1 MTTGPQHSPTPDADL
16 RRAFAFLTPYWR
28 RLSLVMAISL
38 VSTGVSLVS
47 PYLSKDLVDRAL
59 LGRDMAALWRT
70 VGLFALLGVAGYVLN
85 VVSGLRYTRVSAEIL
100 FDMRLALYAHLQ
112 RLSPRFYARTRL
124 GDIVSRLNSDI
135 GEIQRVAAEAAL
147 AWVGNVLFLV
157 GCAGMLVWLD
167 WRLAL
172 MSAAILPLSLW
183 TLVRYRARLEAK
195 VADLR
200 QRSADIGSFLIET
213 LQASTLVVTS
223 NAQARERGRFTR
235 LNDRFI
241 DALMGMQRLTYL
253 AGGLPGL
260 IVSLGASAVF
270 LYGGLRVVEGSLTLG
285 TFAAFIAYQSRVNA
299 PVQALMGLYTSLATA
314 KVSWRRVL
322 ELLDAPVDVLEPH
335 GAPPLGTVTGAIGFH
350 GVSLATDR
358 GVPVLEDVT
367 LEVPAGTSL
376 ALVGPSGG
384 GKSTL
389 AFLLLRLLD
398 PDRGTV
404 TLDGRALTTLRLEDI
419 RRHVVFVEQEPT
431 LLHAT
436 IAENIRYA
444 RPEATDAEIAAA
456 ADAAGLGAFLDRLP
470 QGLQT
475 VVGERGAQLST
486 GERQRIAIARAFL
499 ANPSVLVLDE
509 PTAALDPA
517 LERQVIESY
526 LRVMRGR
533 TSIVITH
540 RAAVAAAVDR
550 VAVVDGARLV
560 EAGPPAELLRAGG
573 PYARL
578 FEGGPGRGGPDRGLP
593 DRGGP
598 DRGGPNRGGPDGQP
612 SGLEARAERPS
623 NGPGDTGLS

>member
-1 MTTGPQHSPTPDADL
+1 VIDRTPSTTPDASL
-16 RRAFAFLTPYWR
+16 RRAFVFLAPYWR
-28 RLSLVMAISL
+28 RLTLVMAISL
-38 VSTGVSLVS
+38 VSTGLSLVT

-59 LGRDMAALWRT
+59 VGRDLAALWRI
-70 VGLFALLGVAGYVLN
+70 VGLFALLGVSGYVLN

-100 FDMRLALYAHLQ
+100 FDMRLAVYAHLQ

-147 AWVGNVLFLV
+147 AWVGNVLFLI
-157 GCAGMLVWLD
+157 GCVVMLVWLD

-172 MSAAILPLSLW
+172 LSAAIMPLSLW
-183 TLVRYRARLEAK
+183 TLVRYRARLESK

-213 LQASTLVVTS
+213 LQASTLIVTS
-223 NAQARERGRFTR
+223 NAEARERGRFAR

-270 LYGGLRVVEGSLTLG
+270 LYGGARVIAGSLTLG

-322 ELLDAPVDVLEPH
+322 ELLDAPLDVVE
-335 GAPPLGTVTGAIGFH
+335 APDSTPLRHVRGELVFE
-350 GVSLATDR
+350 GVWLTTER
-358 GVPVLEDVT
+358 GVPVLEDLSLTVA
-367 LEVPAGTSL
+367 AGTSI
-376 ALVGPSGG
+376 ALVGASGS

-389 AFLLLRLLD
+389 AYLLLRLLD

-404 TLDGRALTTLRLEDI
+404 ALDGHDLRTLRLEDI

-431 LLHAT
+431 VLHASM
-436 IAENIRYA
+436 AENIRYA
-444 RPEATDAEIAAA
+444 RPDAPEEEVAQAA
-456 ADAAGLGAFLDRLP
+456 ADAGLGEFLTRLP
-470 QGLQT
+470 DGLRT
-475 VVGERGAQLST
+475 VVGERGAQMSA
-486 GERQRIAIARAFL
+486 GERQRVALARAFL
-499 ANPSVLVLDE
+499 ARPSVLVLDE
-509 PTAALDPA
+509 PTAALDPV
-517 LERQVIESY
+517 LERQVVERA
-526 LRVMRGR
+526 LAVMRGR
-533 TSIVITH
+533 TVVVISH

-550 VAVVDGARLV
+550 VAVLEGTRLV
-560 EAGPPAELLRAGG
+560 EIGSPSSLVGAGG
-573 PYARL
+573 AYARL
-578 FEGGPGRGGPDRGLP
+578 FGPAPDR
-593 DRGGP
+593 
-598 DRGGPNRGGPDGQP
+598 
-612 SGLEARAERPS
+612 A
-623 NGPGDTGLS
+623 